1 MTTTIRDLTTNTTA
15 DTEPSPHDVAETAL
29 SYVDYYNLDALLT
42 PEERAIRDKVRRFCD
57 AEVIPYIND
66 YWDRAQF
73 PFDIFQKFASLGI
86 AGGTITGYGCP
97 GYSEVAAMLV
107 AIELARG
114 DGSLNTAFGVHSGL
128 AMGTI
133 DILGSE
139 EQKQKWLPAMAR
151 MEKIGA
157 FGLTEP
163 THGSD
168 AVALE
173 TSCRREGDEWI
184 INGQKKWIGNAT
196 FADVIVIWA
205 RDEADGKVKGFLVE
219 KGTPGY
225 AAEVITGK
233 ITKRAVWQASITL
246 DNVRVPAANKLEK
259 ANSFKDTSKVLTA
272 TRFGVAVE
280 AIGHATAAYE
290 YALAYAKE
298 RVQFG
303 KPLVNNQLIQ
313 YRLAGMLADIT
324 SMQLLG
330 LRLAQL
336 LQSGEMTA
344 GQASLAK
351 MNNARIGRK
360 VVADAR
366 DMLGGNGVLL
376 EYHVA
381 RHFADMEAVVTY
393 EGTDTV
399 QSLIVGRE
407 ITGAPQAFA

>member
-1 MTTTIRDLTTNTTA
+1 MTTTIRDLNTSA
-15 DTEPSPHDVAETAL
+15 DTEPSPLEVFETAP
-29 SYVDYYNLDALLT
+29 SYVDYYNIDALLT
-42 PEERAIRDKVRRFCD
+42 PEERALRDKVRRFCD
-57 AEVIPYIND
+57 KEVIPVMND
-66 YWDRAQF
+66 YWERAEF
-73 PFDIFQKFASLGI
+73 PFEVFKKFASLDV
-86 AGGTITGYGCP
+86 AGGTIQGYGCP
-97 GYSEVAAMLV
+97 GYSEVAAYLLAV
-107 AIELARG
+107 ELARA

-128 AMGTI
+128 AMGSI
-133 DILGSE
+133 AMLGSE
-139 EQKQKWLPAMAR
+139 EQKQKWLPPMAR

-173 TSCRREGDEWI
+173 TRARRKGGEWV
-184 INGQKKWIGNAT
+184 INGQKKWIGNAS

-205 RDEADGKVKGFLVE
+205 RDEDDGKVKGFLVE

-225 AAEVITGK
+225 SAEVLTGK
-233 ITKRAVWQASITL
+233 ITKRAVWQAKITL

-259 ANSFKDTSKVLTA
+259 ANSFKDTGKVLTA

-280 AIGHATAAYE
+280 AIGHAVGAYE
-290 YALAYAKE
+290 YAVAYAKE

-303 KPLVNNQLIQ
+303 KPLAAQQLIQ

-324 SMQLLG
+324 TMQLMG

-336 LQSGEMTA
+336 LQNGEMTA

-351 MNNARIGRK
+351 MNNARVARK

-366 DMLGGNGVLL
+366 DLLGGNGVLL
-376 EYHVA
+376 EYGVA
-381 RHFADMEAVVTY
+381 KHFADMEAVITY

-399 QSLIVGRE
+399 QSLIVGRD
-407 ITGAPQAFA
+407 ITGVQAFA

>member
-1 MTTTIRDLTTNTTA
+1 MTTTVRDLNTSA
-15 DTEPSPHDVAETAL
+15 DTEPTPQQVTAAL
-29 SYVDYYNLDALLT
+29 SYVDYYNIDALLT
-42 PEERAIRDKVRRFCD
+42 PDERAIRDKVRRFCD
-57 AEVIPYIND
+57 TDVIPVIND
-66 YWDRAQF
+66 YWERAEF
-73 PFDIFQKFASLGI
+73 PHDLFQKFAALNI
-86 AGGTITGYGCP
+86 AGGTIKGYGCP
-97 GYSEVAAMLV
+97 GYSEVAAYLV
-107 AIELARG
+107 AVELARG

-128 AMGTI
+128 AMVSI
-133 DILGSE
+133 AMLGSE
-139 EQKQKWLPAMAR
+139 EQKQKWLPPMAR

-163 THGSD
+163 AHGSD
-168 AVALE
+168 AVAIE
-173 TSCRREGDEWI
+173 TSCRREGDAWV
-184 INGQKKWIGNAT
+184 INGQKKWIGNAS

-205 RDEADGKVKGFLVE
+205 RDEDDGKVKGFLVE

-225 AAEVITGK
+225 SAEVITGK
-233 ITKRAVWQASITL
+233 ITKRAVWQAQITL
-246 DNVRVPAANKLEK
+246 DNARVPAANKLEK
-259 ANSFKDTSKVLTA
+259 ANSFKDTGKVLTA

-280 AIGHATAAYE
+280 AIGHAVAAYE

-336 LQSGEMTA
+336 LQNGEMTA

-351 MNNARIGRK
+351 MNNARLARK

-376 EYHVA
+376 EYGVA
-381 RHFADMEAVVTY
+381 KHFADMEAVVTY